1 MAEQKLALGRI
12 FMVLVI
18 LIAVIGGLAYKYI
31 IPKLQESQQAKKY
44 DQASSGGRFD
54 TNVTVAG
61 DPWSGYSL
69 FRSDRFR
76 TVLSQLQIGYRY
88 EQEEDLEKRFQGLVD
103 GKYDFVVAT
112 IDGYTLNAI
121 NLNYPGVIIFL
132 VDESN
137 GGDSIVASSENQAL
151 DDLEGARISYSA
163 GFPSEHLLDVTLT
176 HFDILS
182 VKRMPVTKGLSEK
195 SYQMLKQG
203 QVEAA
208 VVWEP
213 ETSRAIQEG
222 YTLLT
227 STKDSDDIIIDV
239 CIASRQIVTSNPQIV
254 QKVTR
259 AYFKTLDYYQKRESE
274 FVQYLAEDGGPN
286 IDEATAQHILD
297 GIDFIDLRENH
308 HLWFGIGQTATDKI
322 AKVIEDTISVQQF
335 HDKLLTD
342 PFASKPGGAYWIV
355 NKDFLSQ
362 LTPSAAPQI
371 KGMPEKEVAP
381 PPVETKRQF
390 VRMKAEEIESKTQ
403 RIGEMRV
410 DPIYFG
416 SGSAKLSQQSKLV
429 VDKFA
434 DTFLHYPNYRLIL
447 HGYSSPT
454 GSPQINMDLSR
465 KRAGSIAQ
473 YLVRKHNVQGSRIN
487 TVAHGDREPLK
498 RDQNEAYAD
507 WLERNQRT
515 DFVLVKDR

>member
-18 LIAVIGGLAYKYI
+18 LIAVIGGLAYKYV
-31 IPKLQESQQAKKY
+31 IPELQENQQAKKY
-44 DQASSGGRFD
+44 DQASSGGRFE
-54 TNVTVAG
+54 TNVSVAG

-88 EQEEDLEKRFQGLVD
+88 DTQEDLEKRFQGLAD

-137 GGDSIVASSENQAL
+137 GGDSIVASAKIQAL
-151 DDLEGARISYSA
+151 DDLENARVSYSA

-176 HFDILS
+176 HFDILG
-182 VKRMPVTKGLSEK
+182 VRREPVNEGLSEK
-195 SYQMLKQG
+195 SYQMLQQG
-203 QVEAA
+203 RVEAA

-213 ETSRAIQEG
+213 ETSRAIQDG

-239 CIASRQIVTSNPQIV
+239 CIASRQIVMENPEV
-254 QKVTR
+254 VHKVTR
-259 AYFKTLDYYQKRESE
+259 AYFRTLDYYQKRESE
-274 FVQYLAEDGGPN
+274 FVQYLARDGGVNHSVAQN
-286 IDEATAQHILD
+286 IMN
-297 GIDFIDLRENH
+297 GIDFVDLRENH
-308 HLWFGIGQTATDKI
+308 HLWFGIGQNATDKI

-335 HDKLLTD
+335 HDKLMTD
-342 PFASKPGGAYWIV
+342 PFANKPGRAYWIV

-362 LTPSAAPQI
+362 LTPNAAPQI
-371 KGMPEKEVAP
+371 KGMPEKKVAP
-381 PPVETKRQF
+381 TPVETKRKF
-390 VRMKAEEIESKTQ
+390 ARMKAEEIESKTQ

-416 SGSAKLSQQSKLV
+416 SGSARLSRQSRLV

-434 DTFLHYPNYRLIL
+434 ETLLHYPNYRLVL

-454 GSPQINMDLSR
+454 GSSQINMDLSR
-465 KRAGSIAQ
+465 KRAGSIAR
-473 YLVRKHNVQGSRIN
+473 YLVQEHSVQGSRIN
-487 TVAHGDREPLK
+487 TVAHGDREPLE
-498 RDQNEAYAD
+498 RNQNETYAD

-515 DFVLVKDR
+515 EFVLVKDR

>member
-1 MAEQKLALGRI
+1 
-12 FMVLVI
+12 
-18 LIAVIGGLAYKYI
+18 
-31 IPKLQESQQAKKY
+31 
-44 DQASSGGRFD
+44 
-54 TNVTVAG
+54 
-61 DPWSGYSL
+61 
-69 FRSDRFR
+69 
-76 TVLSQLQIGYRY
+76 
-88 EQEEDLEKRFQGLVD
+88 
-103 GKYDFVVAT
+103 
-112 IDGYTLNAI
+112 
-121 NLNYPGVIIFL
+121 
-132 VDESN
+132 
-137 GGDSIVASSENQAL
+137 
-151 DDLEGARISYSA
+151 
-163 GFPSEHLLDVTLT
+163 
-176 HFDILS
+176 
-182 VKRMPVTKGLSEK
+182 
-195 SYQMLKQG
+195 MLKQG

-274 FVQYLAEDGGPN
+274 FIQYLAEDGGVDQSVAKN
-286 IDEATAQHILD
+286 IMN

-308 HLWFGIGQTATDKI
+308 HIWFGIGQTATDKI
-322 AKVIEDTISVQQF
+322 AKVIEYTISVQQF

-390 VRMKAEEIESKTQ
+390 TRMKAEEIESKTQ

-416 SGSAKLSQQSKLV
+416 SGSAKLSQQ
-429 VDKFA
+429 
-434 DTFLHYPNYRLIL
+434 
-447 HGYSSPT
+447 
-454 GSPQINMDLSR
+454 
-465 KRAGSIAQ
+465 
-473 YLVRKHNVQGSRIN
+473 
-487 TVAHGDREPLK
+487 
-498 RDQNEAYAD
+498 
-507 WLERNQRT
+507 
-515 DFVLVKDR
+515 

>member
-137 GGDSIVASSENQAL
+137 GGDSIVASSKNQAL

-259 AYFKTLDYYQKRESE
+259 AYFKTLDYYPVSYTHLTLPTNRE
-274 FVQYLAEDGGPN
+274 V
-286 IDEATAQHILD
+286 
-297 GIDFIDLRENH
+297 
-308 HLWFGIGQTATDKI
+308 
-322 AKVIEDTISVQQF
+322 
-335 HDKLLTD
+335 
-342 PFASKPGGAYWIV
+342 
-355 NKDFLSQ
+355 
-362 LTPSAAPQI
+362 
-371 KGMPEKEVAP
+371 
-381 PPVETKRQF
+381 
-390 VRMKAEEIESKTQ
+390 
-403 RIGEMRV
+403 
-410 DPIYFG
+410 
-416 SGSAKLSQQSKLV
+416 
-429 VDKFA
+429 
-434 DTFLHYPNYRLIL
+434 
-447 HGYSSPT
+447 
-454 GSPQINMDLSR
+454 
-465 KRAGSIAQ
+465 
-473 YLVRKHNVQGSRIN
+473 
-487 TVAHGDREPLK
+487 
-498 RDQNEAYAD
+498 
-507 WLERNQRT
+507 
-515 DFVLVKDR
+515 